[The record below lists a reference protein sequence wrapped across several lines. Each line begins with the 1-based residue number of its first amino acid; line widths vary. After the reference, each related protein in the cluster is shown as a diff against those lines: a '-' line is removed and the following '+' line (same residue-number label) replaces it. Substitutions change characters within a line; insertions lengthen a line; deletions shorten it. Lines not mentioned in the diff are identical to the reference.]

1 MAEKKKYGD
10 PKRFSYKVRK
20 DYIKMKMRERYW
32 KIKKGQKKP
41 DKWYLRLME
50 QSKKSKQERK
60 EVREFL
66 GFLKQ
71 QGYLSPRYVFNV
83 DSLVGVIQKVKKY
96 SPRRFQKYESLLE
109 SAVKKLGWN
118 WDEIRKRAG
127 I

>member
-20 DYIKMKMRERYW
+20 DYIKMKMKERYW

-41 DKWYLRLME
+41 DKWYLRLMG
-50 QSKKSKQERK
+50 QSKKSKQERGQ
-60 EVREFL
+60 VREFL
-66 GFLKQ
+66 SSLRQ
-71 QGYLSPRYVFNV
+71 QGHLSPKYVLNV
-83 DSLVGVIQKVKKY
+83 DSLVGIIQKAKVY
-96 SPRRFQKYESLLE
+96 APRRIQKYKSLLE
-109 SAVKKLGWN
+109 SAVKKVGWN